1 MKIWRTLSRRVLLDL
16 GRFLRVDTHIVAL
29 PDGQIL
35 EDWAWLEMPDYA
47 IIIAITTEERFVVF
61 RQVKYAAEGVTL
73 APPGGYIE
81 PGEDPLLAAQREL
94 MEETGYRADTWAS
107 LGHYAVDGNRG
118 AGRAHLFLARGAS
131 RVAEPEADDLEE
143 QELLLLTREQAL
155 AALMDGEFQVL
166 PWTAAMALA
175 LLRA

>member
-1 MKIWRTLSRRVLLDL
+1 MESWRTLSRRVLLDL

-47 IIIAITTEERFVVF
+47 IIIAITAQERFVVF

-107 LGHYAVDGNRG
+107 LGNYAVDGNRG